1 MSDKIKLNIQNGH
14 SMSDS
19 DKREMQAQQYQPKQE
34 DRNNNIEPETS
45 GRKTGLFIFIVLLL
59 IIATNV
65 AMFLFMNNKS
75 KRPSMKFIPESAI
88 MSSTMSPKSIESIL
102 TSNKT
107 SFIFPNAISTMKE
120 QLAELSVDYSDILA
134 CIKHDI
140 FIVFI
145 KGENTTKAENIIIAQ
160 LPEESL
166 FRQEIEDKIKRNF
179 NVNYSTYRGEN
190 LVNVS
195 SLSFG
200 EANVNFSYAVV
211 GDVLI
216 MSNSESNVRIAV
228 DAGR

>member
-1 MSDKIKLNIQNGH
+1 MSDKINLNIHNGNVVT
-14 SMSDS
+14 DS
-19 DKREMQAQQYQPKQE
+19 DRQEMQQYQSKRE
-34 DRNNNIEPETS
+34 DNNVGVETENK
-45 GRKTGLFIFIVLLL
+45 KTGLWIFIVILL
-59 IIATNV
+59 IVATNV

-75 KRPSMKFIPESAI
+75 KIPSMKFIPESAI
-88 MSSTMSPKSIESIL
+88 MSATMSTENIEFIL

-107 SFIFPNAISTMKE
+107 SLIFPNAISAIKE
-120 QLAELSVDYSDILA
+120 QLAELSVDYSDILS

-145 KGENTTKAENIIIAQ
+145 KGENTVKAENIIIAQ

-166 FRQEIEDKIKRNF
+166 FRKEIEDKIKRNF

-195 SLSFG
+195 SLNFG
-200 EANVNFSYAVV
+200 TESISFSYAIVE
-211 GDVLI
+211 DVLI
-216 MSNSESNVRIAV
+216 ISNSESNVREVI